1 MPKNSEIVLTV
12 DRRGPRGTVIVQD
25 EHEREAAL
33 PVAWFPATPA
43 EGDVFR
49 LALSTD
55 QALRDRR
62 RAAVSSLVDDLDQGS
77 GPDDV
82 ETL

>member
-1 MPKNSEIVLTV
+1 MVSPDVVLTV

-25 EHEREAAL
+25 EQEHEATL
-33 PVAWFPATPA
+33 PVSWFPHAPA

-49 LALSTD
+49 LSLVAD
-55 QALRDRR
+55 EALRDRR
-62 RAAVSSLVDDLDQGS
+62 RVEVAALASALDESTGS
-77 GPDDV
+77 DDV

>member
-1 MPKNSEIVLTV
+1 MPPHEVVLTV

-25 EHEREAAL
+25 DAEHEATL
-33 PVAWFPATPA
+33 PVRWFPRAPA

-49 LALSTD
+49 LALTAD
-55 QALRDRR
+55 EGLRDQR
-62 RAAVSSLVDDLDQGS
+62 RAAVAKLSDSLDEGS

>member
-1 MPKNSEIVLTV
+1 MAIPEVVLTV

-25 EHEREAAL
+25 EQEHEATL
-33 PVAWFPATPA
+33 PVSWFSCPPA

-49 LALSTD
+49 LTLVADET
-55 QALRDRR
+55 LRDRR
-62 RAAVSSLVDDLDQGS
+62 RAEVAALASALDEGTGTDDI
-77 GPDDV
+77 